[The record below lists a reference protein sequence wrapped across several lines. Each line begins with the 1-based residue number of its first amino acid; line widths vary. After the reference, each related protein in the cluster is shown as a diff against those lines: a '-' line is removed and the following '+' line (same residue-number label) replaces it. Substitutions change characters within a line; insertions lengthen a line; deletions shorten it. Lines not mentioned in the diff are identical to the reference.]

1 MSVVNDDQTRSLSS
15 RFSPRLIIALV
26 SAVLAVTFVLQN
38 SSRGSAKFLFFEL
51 TAPAWLW
58 FVGLFLSGVV
68 VGSVFP
74 WFGRSPGR
82 GTGS

>member
-1 MSVVNDDQTRSLSS
+1 MDDKQTNSIAG
-15 RFSPRLIIALV
+15 RFSPRLIVGIV

-38 SSRGSAKFLFFEL
+38 SGRGQAKFLFFEMS
-51 TAPAWLW
+51 APAWLW
-58 FVGLFLSGVV
+58 FVGLFLAGVV

-74 WFGRSPGR
+74 WLGRAPRR